1 MILQWQAEK
10 IFNYLRIFTVIES
23 KMKKKFG
30 TFKGVFVPSVEAILG
45 TVLFLL
51 LPVLTADAGLLVM
64 IVVIILSHT
73 ITIATS
79 FSLADCATNLHRI
92 GGGGI
97 YALSKRSLG
106 NALGGSIGIQL
117 YLAQAAS
124 IGFYCMGFA
133 EPVYPLV
140 SSLFTD
146 AGMTG
151 MNMAQVLVQKQ
162 LLASV
167 IFILFFFIVLIGA
180 DFTLKIQMLILYI
193 LFGSIAV
200 IFFSPFL
207 GLEFQGG
214 NLFYGSLSDI
224 NLTGMKSIG
233 VGTFFLV
240 FTQFFPAV
248 TGISAGA
255 GMSGDLI
262 NPKRSMV
269 SGTFLAIFVT
279 FILYMAA
286 AFVFSMMEKDLLVT
300 GYSGEMPYGILL
312 TELLGFGKSFP
323 VNIPGLVIFTGI
335 VFATSSSALS
345 SFISAPRTLQSLAHD
360 EILPGFLKFLGNDFR
375 KGGHEPRYSTLI
387 TFVIGLGIIWIGNL
401 NRAAIIVGIC
411 FLGVYGWLNLSAFL
425 ERISGNPT
433 FRPTSKGHWLISLYG
448 FLSSLTAVLLFS
460 WKAGFMVITVQFI
473 LFRLIM
479 KYRPGRKLEGVWWG
493 VLFRLV
499 SKGLS
504 SLNSIVQGKKNW
516 RPILTAISFSGTGN
530 CSDKISY
537 IAELMVSYK
546 GVVNFNMLVKN
557 GNEVDEENFSPLNLK
572 PGIIHAGDLTES
584 VLSLVQTNN
593 PGGITH
599 NTVLIEYTN
608 SVDLVKVI
616 DRIIALEKNILMLKN
631 GERFIKNEVID
642 IWWRGERNGNLM
654 VLLAYIMKSSL
665 KSESRN
671 RYKIRIIRRL
681 NREEEQDAAGNEIER
696 LLRNARLDGEIVILP
711 YTEESFTETLH
722 QYSGS
727 TDLIM
732 MGVPGNYTEKEK
744 TRFFSL
750 NQYFFKK
757 EIDKYNDL
765 PAILFVKS
773 AYVMDLIED

>member
-1 MILQWQAEK
+1 
-10 IFNYLRIFTVIES
+10 
-23 KMKKKFG
+23 MKKKFG

-51 LPVLTADAGLLVM
+51 LPVLTADAGLLAM
-64 IVVIILSHT
+64 IAVIILSHT
-73 ITIATS
+73 ITVATS

-124 IGFYCMGFA
+124 IGFYCIGFA
-133 EPVYPLV
+133 EPVYPLL
-140 SSLFTD
+140 SSFFYGSEMNGLITMEEILF
-146 AGMTG
+146 
-151 MNMAQVLVQKQ
+151 QKQ
-162 LLASV
+162 LIASL
-167 IFILFFFIVLIGA
+167 IFILFFFIVLKGA
-180 DFTLKIQMLILYI
+180 DFTLKIQMFILYI
-193 LFGSIAV
+193 LFGSIGV
-200 IFFSPFL
+200 IFISPFL

-214 NLFYGSLSDI
+214 EIFYGSMSDI
-224 NLTGMKSIG
+224 NLRGMKSIG
-233 VGTFFLV
+233 VGSFFLL

-255 GMSGDLI
+255 GMSGDLKK
-262 NPKRSMV
+262 PKQSMV
-269 SGTFLAIFVT
+269 SGTYYAIVVT
-279 FILYMAA
+279 FMLYMAA
-286 AFVFSMMEKDLLVT
+286 AFLFSMVDRNLLVT
-300 GYSGEMPYGILL
+300 GYSGEMPYGFLI
-312 TELLGFGKSFP
+312 TEIFGLGKSFP
-323 VNIPGLVIFTGI
+323 ENIPGLLLFAGI
-335 VFATSSSALS
+335 IFATSSSALS

-360 EILPGFLKFLGNDFR
+360 DIVPRFLKFLGNDFR
-375 KGGHEPRYSTLI
+375 KGGHEPRYSALV
-387 TFVIGLGIIWIGNL
+387 TFFIGMSIIWIGNL
-401 NRAAIIVGIC
+401 NQAAIIVGIC

-448 FLSSLTAVLLFS
+448 FLSSVVAVLLFN
-460 WKAGFMVITVQFI
+460 WIIGIIIIAVQFL
-473 LFRLIM
+473 LFRLIV

-493 VLFRLV
+493 VLFRFV
-499 SKGLS
+499 SRGLS
-504 SLNSIVQGKKNW
+504 ALNSIVQGKKNW
-516 RPILTAISFSGTGN
+516 RPILTAISFSGKEN
-530 CSDKISY
+530 CPDKISY
-537 IAELMVSYK
+537 LAELMVSYK
-546 GVVNFNMLVKN
+546 GMVNFNLLVKN
-557 GNEVDEENFSPLNLK
+557 GAGADEVDISSISQK
-572 PGIIHAGDLTES
+572 PGIIRAGDLTES

-593 PGGITH
+593 PGGIVH
-599 NTVLIEYTN
+599 NTVLIEHTH

-616 DRIIALEKNILMLKN
+616 GRIIASEKNILMLKN

-665 KSESRN
+665 KPESRN
-671 RYKIRIIRRL
+671 LYKIRIIRRL
-681 NREEEQDAAGNEIER
+681 DKDEDQDLARKEMER

-711 YTEESFTETLH
+711 YAKESFTETLH
-722 QYSGS
+722 KFSGS

-744 TRFFSL
+744 TRFFNL

-757 EIDKYNDL
+757 EIEKYNDL